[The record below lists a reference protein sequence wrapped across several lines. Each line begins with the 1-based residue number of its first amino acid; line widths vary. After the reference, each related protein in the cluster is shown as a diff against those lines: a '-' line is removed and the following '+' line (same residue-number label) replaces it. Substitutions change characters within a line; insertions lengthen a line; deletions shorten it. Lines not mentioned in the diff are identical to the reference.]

1 MRDQDGRTRR
11 CRGGKGG
18 GAKFLT
24 WRDSCATRGLLLM
37 RLTSRGSGAGVTA
50 PALSFPH
57 IAGLLSPRL
66 SCLRMVSEIVLGSQI
81 DLSLMHFPR
90 FGGEVS
96 QQPAQFLGPWTN
108 RSPPW
113 GSSVDRVDFY
123 LERTRRGAWQ
133 GLPELPG
140 ATRRESP
147 IGGEAKL
154 RTKRAPQVRHREAR
168 AAGRLTQHSPN
179 FLRWFQPPRVT
190 ASQIQDPPVGPRS
203 AKLTGGTLGGYEAT
217 LVLALQGHI
226 PRRLGGH
233 LPWNIRATAAVESDK
248 VKVAQSHDARQSN
261 LTGRYKAGT
270 DPAGSVLA

>member
-1 MRDQDGRTRR
+1 MDH
-11 CRGGKGG
+11 
-18 GAKFLT
+18 
-24 WRDSCATRGLLLM
+24 LL
-37 RLTSRGSGAGVTA
+37 G
-50 PALSFPH
+50 
-57 IAGLLSPRL
+57 
-66 SCLRMVSEIVLGSQI
+66 
-81 DLSLMHFPR
+81 
-90 FGGEVS
+90 
-96 QQPAQFLGPWTN
+96 
-108 RSPPW
+108 

-133 GLPELPG
+133 GPLG
-140 ATRRESP
+140 ATWRESA

-154 RTKRAPQVRHREAR
+154 RTKRAPHVRHREAR

-226 PRRLGGH
+226 PGRFGGH

-248 VKVAQSHDARQSN
+248 VKVAQSYDARQSN

-270 DPAGSVLA
+270 DPGMEHQLVAKDRGRDVTGEDYEQGSLEE

>member
-1 MRDQDGRTRR
+1 MRDQDDRPDRS
-11 CRGGKGG
+11 RGGKGG

-24 WRDSCATRGLLLM
+24 WRDSCATRGM
-37 RLTSRGSGAGVTA
+37 SKQRLTSRGSGAGVTA

-81 DLSLMHFPR
+81 DLSLMHLPR

-108 RSPPW
+108 MDHLLG

-140 ATRRESP
+140 
-147 IGGEAKL
+147 G
-154 RTKRAPQVRHREAR
+154 RAPLGARLSSGRRGPLRSVIVRHAQR
-168 AAGRLTQHSPN
+168 AASLSIHLTSCDGSNP
-179 FLRWFQPPRVT
+179 
-190 ASQIQDPPVGPRS
+190 
-203 AKLTGGTLGGYEAT
+203 
-217 LVLALQGHI
+217 LALR
-226 PRRLGGH
+226 PLKYKT
-233 LPWNIRATAAVESDK
+233 LP
-248 VKVAQSHDARQSN
+248 
-261 LTGRYKAGT
+261 
-270 DPAGSVLA
+270 